1 MIPRERIKTIFAH
14 KQPDRIGIFDFF
26 DEITVVNWKKQGLLP
41 DIDPVEYFDFDLD
54 FIPNVEPHRSIPS
67 GSRRTSVKDSSFGR
81 TDKPDKNKFILLCL
95 NGPFQQLVSTK
106 NLQQS
111 LIDFTREPRHTK
123 DFLKSSLNNIFSE
136 YKGQKEEGHR
146 FDGIWLWEDI
156 AYDNGLYFSIEKY
169 RNQLFGFHNEISSYF
184 QNEGLYVVFHCDGN
198 IEQLIPFLVKSKFCG
213 IHPLQESS
221 NPNIIRIKKGL
232 KGAITF
238 LGGIGLKHLKGLHQD
253 ILDRIEELKEAG
265 DYIFCFDGPI
275 PQDTEFKTY
284 QNILARIK
292 AVGAYR

>member
-1 MIPRERIKTIFAH
+1 MTSKKRIKTIFAH

-41 DIDPVEYFDFDLD
+41 DIDPVEYFNFDLD
-54 FIPNVEPHRSIPS
+54 F
-67 GSRRTSVKDSSFGR
+67 RTKDSAR
-81 TDKPDKNKFILLCL
+81 DKFTLFCF

-136 YKGQKEEGHR
+136 YKRQKEEGHT
-146 FDGIWLWEDI
+146 FCGIWLREDI

-169 RNQLFGFHNEISSYF
+169 RNQIFDFHNEISSYF

-221 NPNIIRIKKGL
+221 NPNIIRIKKDL

-238 LGGIGLKHLKGLHQD
+238 LGGIGLNHLKGLHQD
-253 ILDRIEELKEAG
+253 ILDRIEELKDAG

-292 AVGAYR
+292 AVGAYKES